1 MKDNA
6 SFIGRG
12 WSFPPR
18 FNASM
23 NKLEMV
29 ELETEIRESL
39 ILLFSTRKGER
50 ITDPD
55 FGCAVHDLIMDPI
68 NPLTMQ
74 RIEDAIRD
82 AIFNYEPRIDIVEI
96 SVTHEEFEGIVRAG
110 LSYSIRKINV
120 RTNMVFP
127 FYKLEATDAIDQ

>member
-23 NKLEMV
+23 NKLELV
-29 ELETEIRESL
+29 ELEQEIRESL
-39 ILLFSTRKGER
+39 IILFSTRKGER

-55 FGCAVHDLIMDPI
+55 FGCAVHDLILDPI

-82 AIFNYEPRIDIVEI
+82 AIFHYEPRIDIVEI